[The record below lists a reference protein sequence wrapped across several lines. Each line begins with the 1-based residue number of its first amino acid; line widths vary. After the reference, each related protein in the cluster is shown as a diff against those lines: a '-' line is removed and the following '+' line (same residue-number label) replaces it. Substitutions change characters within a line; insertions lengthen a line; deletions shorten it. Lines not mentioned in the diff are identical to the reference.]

1 MPAMLMLGARRK
13 LSGYPGAT
21 QGLHKGFIFSSEIV
35 QVALHL
41 WAFFMLSQRASLHP
55 QYCASWNVCSPAPN
69 EACAAQ
75 GTPPAY
81 KKKASRPFGGTCM
94 LLARIAAYGQDSTG
108 AAGASM
114 KVLHM
119 QGPGLQYSCNQEYVC
134 GSQVWRLL
142 SANMSTT
149 DTLRKV
155 LRLERL

>member
-119 QGPGLQYSCNQEYVC
+119 
-134 GSQVWRLL
+134 
-142 SANMSTT
+142 
-149 DTLRKV
+149 KV
-155 LRLERL
+155 LGFSTVVMRNTCAAVKFGAYSLPTCPPQIPCARF